1 MKRKKLSNKT
11 KGMLLIII
19 PILLFVSILIAIF
32 VFNLIS
38 NFDPEG
44 FRKLRLV
51 WQINGFFEN
60 GYHWPIIILLS
71 IWVGLLLMRFIID
84 NVLPGLHFFIGKPFK
99 YFAIWCIC
107 RKNGYSCRFRRA
119 PFVSLKGVEELA
131 DIEVQMGEKKL
142 FIHFV
147 DIPFPVLRMFL
158 LVNDREY
165 HIHRSLPG
173 ELLPGIGVRH
183 GPRRMD
189 YKNYSEYAI
198 PEFPSRD
205 KEYHCLVLD
214 HSYADAFF
222 MNGEIMSMITGECIK
237 GNVIVCRWKVLRKRI
252 NNKLYAHFESLK
264 HKEDY

>member
-1 MKRKKLSNKT
+1 MKRKKLSNKA
-11 KGMLLIII
+11 KGIILISV
-19 PILLFVSILIAIF
+19 PALLFLGILIAIF
-32 VFNLIS
+32 FY
-38 NFDPEG
+38 NFDFGAFWKYFIEPS
-44 FRKLRLV
+44 
-51 WQINGFFEN
+51 INEFFD
-60 GYHWPIIILLS
+60 GGWHWAIIILLS
-71 IWVGLLLMRFIID
+71 IWVALLLLRFIID
-84 NVLPGLHFFIGKPFK
+84 NVLPALHFFIGKPFK
-99 YFAIWCIC
+99 YFTIWCIC
-107 RKNGYSCRFRRA
+107 RKNGYSCCFRRA
-119 PFVSLKGVEELA
+119 PFVSLKGVEALA
-131 DIEVQMGEKKL
+131 DIEVQTNEKKL

-198 PEFPSRD
+198 PEFPPRD
-205 KEYHCLVLD
+205 TEYHCLVLD

-222 MNGEIMSMITGECIK
+222 MSGDVMSMITGECIK
-237 GNVIVCRWKVLRKRI
+237 GNVIVCRWKVLKKRI
-252 NNKLYAHFESLK
+252 ANELHAHIESLK